1 MAAIALV
8 KLIKQE
14 SHPVLSL
21 QKNTSHI
28 AYLAGSAVLGPL
40 LAWVAGSAWWLAAVL
55 FVLPVLAVLLL
66 PGAPQ
71 DSSDAEPP
79 GLPEPAQPP
88 YWPEVGR
95 LVNQVL
101 PLWSGQVQLAAGQ
114 VEDAISKLA
123 ARFASMNDIIR
134 QSLGDKPSGISDFAQ
149 LEQAEQKLLQT
160 LRVLDES
167 VTKRNQLIERITQ
180 LQGHTH
186 KLQDMAESVSFIAGQ
201 TNLLALNAAI
211 EAARAGEAGRG
222 FAVVADEVRKL
233 SMQSNDT
240 GKSMASAVELI
251 VGELDSAAQRA
262 QQLGQEEKALM
273 GEASS
278 SVTEVIQTYQHVTR
292 ELKDS
297 QQSLSASG
305 SHVRDEIQ
313 DVLVNLQFQDRISQ
327 ILGHVMDDMQRLES
341 TLGSALAAPHD
352 QPPPPPDTQGWL
364 ANLKRTYTTHE
375 QHSLHSGGK
384 AQGGSASEEVTFF

>member
-8 KLIKQE
+8 KLIKEE
-14 SHPVLSL
+14 SHAVLSL

-40 LAWVAGSAWWLAAVL
+40 LVWVAGSAWWLAAVL

-66 PGAPQ
+66 PGTPQ

-79 GLPEPAQPP
+79 GLSEPAQPP
-88 YWPEVGR
+88 YWPEAGR

-240 GKSMASAVELI
+240 GKSMASAVEQI
-251 VGELDSAAQRA
+251 VGELESAAQRA

-297 QQSLSASG
+297 QQTLSASG

-327 ILGHVMDDMQRLES
+327 ILGHVTADMQRLET
-341 TLGSALAAPHD
+341 TLGSALAAPQD

-364 ANLKRTYTTHE
+364 ANLKRSYTTHE

-384 AQGGSASEEVTFF
+384 AQGGGASEEVTFF